1 MKKTLG
7 MTAVVIAALGFWAGV
22 IAYPSASFMT
32 GVQMGLAMLFGGNLL
47 LCLWLWY
54 RAEPGSGDA
63 MVVPTLVL
71 LSASMLLGI
80 LPRLFWPTAE
90 GLHTAG
96 SIGSVVVPTVLVIMQ
111 VRRRRKLSG
120 GTRSV

>member
-7 MTAVVIAALGFWAGV
+7 MTAVVVAALGFWAGV
-22 IAYPSASFMT
+22 SAYQSASFMT
-32 GVQMGLAMLFGGNLL
+32 AIQMGSAMLFGGNLL

-63 MVVPTLVL
+63 MVVPTLAL

-90 GLHTAG
+90 RLHIAG
-96 SIGSVVVPTVLVIMQ
+96 SIVSVVVPAVVVIKQ
-111 VRRRRKLSG
+111 IRRRRKLG
-120 GTRSV
+120 RGARSV

>member
-7 MTAVVIAALGFWAGV
+7 MTAVVVAALGFWAGV
-22 IAYPSASFMT
+22 SAYQSASFMT
-32 GVQMGLAMLFGGNLL
+32 AIQMGFAMLFGGNLL

-63 MVVPTLVL
+63 MVVPTLAL

-90 GLHTAG
+90 RLHIAG
-96 SIGSVVVPTVLVIMQ
+96 SIVSVVVPAVVVIKQ
-111 VRRRRKLSG
+111 IRRRRKLG
-120 GTRSV
+120 RGARSV